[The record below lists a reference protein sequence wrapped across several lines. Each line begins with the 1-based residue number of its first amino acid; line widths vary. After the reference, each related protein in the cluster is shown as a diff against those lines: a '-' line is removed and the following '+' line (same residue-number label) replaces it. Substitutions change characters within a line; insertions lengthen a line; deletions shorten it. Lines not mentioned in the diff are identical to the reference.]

1 MRHNIFTV
9 TGDISTTAGAAL
21 DYDACP
27 IIGSDATWALTR
39 ITRTYD
45 VFLATCTGNSSRLK
59 GGLSI
64 QIVLVLVLYMSLHSA
79 SKEVRSYIIQ

>member
-1 MRHNIFTV
+1 MRHIFTV

-27 IIGSDATWALTR
+27 IIGSDATWALTP
-39 ITRTYD
+39 ITYD